1 MLASLPR
8 LRNNEFLASR
18 SPLVEAVTLPIR
30 KVMDT
35 AASRTALR
43 PTTRQ
48 FTGWLRFLSSSRR
61 RVERGKLSID
71 EPVGRYFPCLPNG
84 KDVLV
89 RHLLGHTS
97 GIPGFTEVPD
107 FDQLS
112 RSRATPN
119 EVATTIADRAPAFRA
134 GDEWQYSNTNF
145 VLLGRLIELI
155 ADAPYADVLQR
166 ELPLY
171 SLARMDS

>member
-1 MLASLPR
+1 
-8 LRNNEFLASR
+8 
-18 SPLVEAVTLPIR
+18 
-30 KVMDT
+30 
-35 AASRTALR
+35 
-43 PTTRQ
+43 
-48 FTGWLRFLSSSRR
+48 
-61 RVERGKLSID
+61 
-71 EPVGRYFPCLPNG
+71 
-84 KDVLV
+84 VLV